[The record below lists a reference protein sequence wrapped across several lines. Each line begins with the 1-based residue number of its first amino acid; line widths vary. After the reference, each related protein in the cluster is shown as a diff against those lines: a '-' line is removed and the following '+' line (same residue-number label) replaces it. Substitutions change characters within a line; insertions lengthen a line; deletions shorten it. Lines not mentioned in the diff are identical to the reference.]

1 MFSSSG
7 FLLVKYSLFVAEYC
21 FAFVGSRV
29 AVANVEQDKNEVI
42 GRIKKKLCSDDSP
55 PFDSFDK
62 RFEDGLLGA
71 KNFFKDKKW
80 RDKVTKVSD

>member
-21 FAFVGSRV
+21 FFFV

-42 GRIKKKLCSDDSP
+42 GRIKKKLRSNGDT
-55 PFDSFDK
+55 FASFDK
-62 RFEDGLLGA
+62 RFEDGLVGA
-71 KNFFKDKKW
+71 KIFFKDKK
-80 RDKVTKVSD
+80 KTKVSD